1 MNVATFLEHWG
12 LVENP
17 FRAEEARQDAV
28 FSRLSLE
35 RAAHPDFEKIVGDL
49 SQPSTSIVFGEKGS
63 GKTAIR
69 LQLEQRVR
77 RHNQERP
84 DSRVLL
90 IPHDDLNPY
99 LDAFCG
105 PHPTER
111 PRKGAR
117 REDPTRRLADLRL
130 VDHMDAI
137 LNAAVS
143 RIVDAVL
150 EDHDAESAL
159 ELGDR
164 PARALRRS
172 DRSVRLDLMLLQAV
186 YDRPERATARTAALR
201 RRIRAPLGWSRLLW
215 TGAAYTAWILP
226 AGAAA
231 LWLLYRDALSQQSW
245 IILFLVALALWAAAL
260 GKRFIW
266 DEWRL
271 RRLGGRVAR
280 QLRVLHRSGRSL
292 AESFAHLPDHALQ
305 SEGLPI
311 DESDDH
317 RYDMLHRLRVVAS
330 GLGFRSLLVV
340 MDRIDEPTMI
350 SGDPDR
356 MQAVVW
362 PMLNNKFLQMDYFGV
377 KLLLP
382 IELRHAL
389 LRESAAFFQEARL
402 DKQNLVERLLW
413 TGATLYDLCNARL
426 RACRDGADS
435 DVSLLDLF
443 DEDVS
448 RQDVVD
454 ALDQMRQPRDAFK
467 FLYQC
472 IHEHCSNVPEEQAS
486 PRIPRF
492 ILETVR
498 RQQADRVEQF
508 HRGVRPA

>member
-1 MNVATFLEHWG
+1 VNVATFLEHWG

-49 SQPSTSIVFGEKGS
+49 SRPSTSIVFGEKGS

-77 RHNQERP
+77 RHNEDHP
-84 DSRVLL
+84 HARVLL
-90 IPHDDLNPY
+90 VPHDDLNPY
-99 LDAFCG
+99 LDRFCG

-111 PRKGAR
+111 RRKPSNDQA
-117 REDPTRRLADLRL
+117 PAKRLAELRL

-137 LNAAVS
+137 LNAATS

-150 EDHDAESAL
+150 EDREVEPPMD
-159 ELGDR
+159 LGER

-186 YDRPERATARTAALR
+186 YDRPERAAERTAHLR

-215 TGAAYTAWILP
+215 TAGAYSAWILP
-226 AGAAA
+226 AAVVA
-231 LWLLYRDALSQQSW
+231 LW
-245 IILFLVALALWAAAL
+245 ILFRRTFSDQTWMIFFIVALLIWAVAL
-260 GKRFIW
+260 GKQFAW

-292 AESFAHLPDHALQ
+292 AESFAHLPDHALS
-305 SEGLPI
+305 SEALPV

-317 RYDMLHRLRVVAS
+317 RYDMLSRLLSVADS
-330 GLGFRSLLVV
+330 LGFRSVLVV
-340 MDRIDEPTMI
+340 MDRVDEPTMI

-362 PMLNNKFLQMDYFGV
+362 PMLNNKFLQMDRFGV

-426 RACRDGADS
+426 RACRNHADQS
-435 DVSLLDLF
+435 ISLVDLF

-472 IHEHCSNVPEEQAS
+472 IQEHCSNVPEEQAAH
-486 PRIPRF
+486 RIPRF

-498 RQQADRVEQF
+498 RQQVDRVEQF